1 MDNIN
6 LYNGDCLEVMKSIPD
21 KSVDMI
27 LCDLPYGTTDNPWDS
42 VIPFE
47 PLWEQYKRVLIDS
60 GVVVLFGSQPFTT
73 SIINSNLEMFRY
85 EWIWEKESGTGFLN
99 AKKAPLKNHEN
110 ICVFY
115 LDKAEVTG
123 RSKKFNE
130 LRNYFEEEKKKSG
143 LSNKDIQ
150 ALLGNQMYRHYF
162 SAGTQFSIPTRKNYE
177 KLQSTGFFK
186 TPYDEIKAKWDK
198 LSQDCRFTYNPQF
211 SEGKPYVSNG
221 SGNSSNWGNIKPK
234 EYKSINTGYR
244 YPKSIL
250 KFNRD
255 KEKLHPTQKPVALLE
270 YLIKTYTNE
279 NELVLDNCMGSG
291 STGIACINTNR
302 KFIGIELD
310 NNYFNIAKDRINK
323 RIQHD
328 LH

>member
-27 LCDLPYGTTDNPWDS
+27 LCDLPYGTTANQWDS

-186 TPYDEIKAKWDK
+186 TPYDEIKAKWYK
-198 LSQDCRFTYNPQF
+198 LSQDCSFTYNPQF

-221 SGNSSNWGNIKPK
+221 SGNSSN
-234 EYKSINTGYR
+234 
-244 YPKSIL
+244 
-250 KFNRD
+250 
-255 KEKLHPTQKPVALLE
+255 
-270 YLIKTYTNE
+270 
-279 NELVLDNCMGSG
+279 
-291 STGIACINTNR
+291 
-302 KFIGIELD
+302 
-310 NNYFNIAKDRINK
+310 
-323 RIQHD
+323 
-328 LH
+328 